1 MQESQHTQTAER
13 QRVVSAELEE
23 ARVAAAEAERGWVE
37 RHEAAV
43 RAVREEAEASASEA
57 MREMESKHA
66 SERQLK
72 DKLASQ
78 VQLMHQALLRVKQ
91 ERGARKV
98 VAAASAAVVGSDASR
113 SSGLEVASAL
123 GQPGGGAAV
132 AAAANPGA
140 THGLA
145 ASTGRAA
152 ETEPE
157 RRTAA
162 VALGRGRRKK
172 PRRNSLVSMA
182 DRAMLEEMYRLRD
195 ISMAIGTLD

>member
-23 ARVAAAEAERGWVE
+23 ARVAAAEAERGWVG

-43 RAVREEAEASASEA
+43 RAVREEAEASASKA

-91 ERGARKV
+91 ERGARK